1 MQKILTD
8 RLRPRGETIL
18 GVELAIR
25 LLQTSYGM
33 NDQEMATK
41 T

>member
-1 MQKILTD
+1 MQKIVTD

-18 GVELAIR
+18 SAWNWR
-25 LLQTSYGM
+25 SLLQTSYGM
-33 NDQEMATK
+33 IDQEMATK